1 MKIFKQ
7 KKVKIENFELQKR
20 YIPQNKAENIY
31 NSVSAQ
37 KRKNFAKKKF
47 FFKFFWF
54 SRHARGPPEIFDV
67 QFFKNF
73 QKKSK
78 NGFTGVYQTLK
89 GTKSWILVNLPQIL
103 WKWRTVFDRPGHN
116 GLPLPEMRLKMTFCF
131 YWDMTHY
138 SGLKNLWNVF
148 CLWIFSKKLR
158 ISNFEMWSWD
168 VIFVPFSEKSPVSF
182 RRPAFC
188 VA

>member
-1 MKIFKQ
+1 MTKIKIKNFQ
-7 KKVKIENFELQKR
+7 AKKVKIENFELQKR

-37 KRKNFAKKKF
+37 KRKNFCKKKYF
-47 FFKFFWF
+47 LKFFWF

-89 GTKSWILVNLPQIL
+89 GTKSWILVNLAQTV
-103 WKWRTVFDRPGHN
+103 WKWQTVSDRPGTKCPPSVGI
-116 GLPLPEMRLKMTFCF
+116 GLKWIMYNFGNIWFSIQHLLCWNNLSWPVFFCF
-131 YWDMTHY
+131 TK
-138 SGLKNLWNVF
+138 SQVF
-148 CLWIFSKKLR
+148 IQDIIIVF
-158 ISNFEMWSWD
+158 
-168 VIFVPFSEKSPVSF
+168 
-182 RRPAFC
+182 
-188 VA
+188 